1 MARLL
6 SMLQFTNDFF
16 RVHRLDDIETRTSSK
31 GERQS
36 MRLPGIGY
44 ALLCVAVPMA
54 WGLLV
59 VLATNLIEKRVRGQK
74 DQRHIEEVPPID
86 YHI

>member
-1 MARLL
+1 
-6 SMLQFTNDFF
+6 
-16 RVHRLDDIETRTSSK
+16 
-31 GERQS
+31 

-59 VLATNLIEKRVRGQK
+59 VLATNLIEKRVRGSK
-74 DQRHIEEVPPID
+74 DKAHAEEVPPID